1 MHVIILEWKI
11 YFRKKVNGWNIS
23 LVDEYIPQDNNDG
36 EIIPTVVMEGV
47 VSTISLEGESN
58 DVLLDESLMI
68 VKSLNLEL
76 E

>member
-1 MHVIILEWKI
+1 MQVIILEWKI